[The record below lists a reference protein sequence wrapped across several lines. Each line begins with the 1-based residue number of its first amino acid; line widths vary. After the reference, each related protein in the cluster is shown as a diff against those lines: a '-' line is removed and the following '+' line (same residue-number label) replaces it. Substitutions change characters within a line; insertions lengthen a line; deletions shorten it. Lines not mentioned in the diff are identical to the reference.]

1 MTFVASPAARDAL
14 GEVSGV
20 QGAPSAKS
28 SRGDG

>member
-20 QGAPSAKS
+20 QSTPAAKS
-28 SRGDG
+28 SRAET